1 MLYVIIGAVKT
12 DRGYV
17 MSEYVV
23 MKGVTKSELAQR
35 FGDAGEKA
43 MDKME
48 TLIDSLD
55 EMKPV
60 VVVGVMLTINTCAL
74 VFKAASA

>member
-1 MLYVIIGAVKT
+1 MIGVVKT

-23 MKGVTKSELAQR
+23 VKGVTKSELAQR

-43 MDKME
+43 I
-48 TLIDSLD
+48 LN
-55 EMKPV
+55 
-60 VVVGVMLTINTCAL
+60 G
-74 VFKAASA
+74 